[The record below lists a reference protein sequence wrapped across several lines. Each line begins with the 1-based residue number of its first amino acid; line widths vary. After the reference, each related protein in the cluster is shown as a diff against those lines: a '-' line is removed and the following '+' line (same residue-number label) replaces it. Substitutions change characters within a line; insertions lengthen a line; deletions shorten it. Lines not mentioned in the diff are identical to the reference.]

1 MKISPEIKRYKETV
15 SKLNAKE
22 LRGLRGENTEQVIYG
37 YIPLMVSAN
46 CIYKTNAACR
56 LSHKN
61 GVHKAYLKDRYDKVF
76 TALTNCKYCYN
87 IIYNSVPLSLH
98 KKYNNT
104 MSGFYRLQF
113 SLENAEDMQYILDYY
128 EKWMKGVACDFPI
141 KEYTTAHENRQVEQV
156 KYGISI
162 IRINEIHGN
171 MIQCI
176 LCVGWLFLFCWK
188 KRKA

>member
-1 MKISPEIKRYKETV
+1 
-15 SKLNAKE
+15 
-22 LRGLRGENTEQVIYG
+22 
-37 YIPLMVSAN
+37 MVSAN

-61 GVHKAYLKDRYDKVF
+61 GVHRGYLKDRYDKVF

-98 KKYNNT
+98 KKYNRT
-104 MSGFYRLQF
+104 ISGFYRLQF

-141 KEYTTAHENRQVEQV
+141 KEYTTAHENRQVE
-156 KYGISI
+156 
-162 IRINEIHGN
+162 
-171 MIQCI
+171 
-176 LCVGWLFLFCWK
+176 
-188 KRKA
+188 